1 MTKKEMA
8 KTISELKDAIKFL
21 TYNTDRILEAN
32 KLVMR
37 LEQDVFHQK
46 WRVRHLTRLVRYYN
60 PNEPISEEELDAQEK
75 GAMNKNENCPL

>member
-21 TYNTDRILEAN
+21 TYNTDRFIEAN
-32 KLVMR
+32 KLVMK

-46 WRVRHLTRLVRYYN
+46 WRVRHLTRLVRHYN
-60 PNEPISEEELDAQEK
+60 PDEPISEEELDKQMKE
-75 GAMNKNENCPL
+75 GMN

>member
-32 KLVMR
+32 KLVMG

-46 WRVRHLTRLVRYYN
+46 WRVRWLTRIVKHYN
-60 PNEPISEEELDAQEK
+60 PNEPISEEELDAQER
-75 GAMNKNENCPL
+75 GAMN

>member
-32 KLVMR
+32 KLVMG

-46 WRVRHLTRLVRYYN
+46 WRVRHLIRLVRYYN
-60 PNEPISEEELDAQEK
+60 PNEPISEEELDAREK
-75 GAMNKNENCPL
+75 GAMN

>member
-32 KLVMR
+32 KLVMG
-37 LEQDVFHQK
+37 LELSLIH
-46 WRVRHLTRLVRYYN
+46 
-60 PNEPISEEELDAQEK
+60 I
-75 GAMNKNENCPL
+75 

>member
-21 TYNTDRILEAN
+21 TYNTDRFIEAN
-32 KLVMR
+32 TLVMK

-46 WRVRHLTRLVRYYN
+46 WRVRHLTRLVRHYN

-75 GAMNKNENCPL
+75 GAMN

>member
-1 MTKKEMA
+1 MTNLSQKEMA
-8 KTISELKDAIKFL
+8 NCITELKTAIKFL
-21 TYNTDRILEAN
+21 TLNTDRLLEAN
-32 KLVMR
+32 KMIMQ

-75 GAMNKNENCPL
+75 GAMN